1 VLYYLPQYPK
11 LSIGAYGPLAPA
23 LNSST
28 YASAVNSGPKPDV
41 FAELFF
47 ITRGGAFVSH
57 PYHSA
62 GAGWFVQSPD
72 NHLYGFYGALGSPG
86 QFARFDYQ
94 GNPTAVGIVPSSV
107 AVYAF
112 FLSTDG
118 NFYGLS
124 VATSR
129 TEVGIF
135 RLTASGV
142 FSWVVPSIPAG
153 TYGVSYGISLI
164 QAGNGK
170 FYGTLP
176 QGGSANAGS
185 IYEATL
191 DGMVKTIYEFPQL
204 KSGIPE
210 TLLEASDGMLYGTAR
225 GEYQVPS
232 SSIFRLNPY
241 TGQIATI
248 YNLLSGPQGACE
260 CHLIQGSD
268 GKIYGTAMGGGT
280 YGGGTIFAL
289 DAGLAPPKPSV
300 SILAPLSGAFGQQ
313 VLVWGRGLL
322 GATSVSFNGT
332 PATDVHVA
340 SDQGIWVHVPQGATS
355 GPITV
360 TTANG
365 TYTTTQSFIVN

>member
-1 VLYYLPQYPK
+1 
-11 LSIGAYGPLAPA
+11 
-23 LNSST
+23 
-28 YASAVNSGPKPDV
+28 
-41 FAELFF
+41 
-47 ITRGGAFVSH
+47 
-57 PYHSA
+57 
-62 GAGWFVQSPD
+62 
-72 NHLYGFYGALGSPG
+72 
-86 QFARFDYQ
+86 
-94 GNPTAVGIVPSSV
+94 
-107 AVYAF
+107 
-112 FLSTDG
+112 
-118 NFYGLS
+118 
-124 VATSR
+124 
-129 TEVGIF
+129 
-135 RLTASGV
+135 
-142 FSWVVPSIPAG
+142 VVPSIPAG

-176 QGGSANAGS
+176 QGESANAGS

-191 DGMVKTIYEFPQL
+191 DGKVKTIYEFPQL

-260 CHLIQGSD
+260 CHPVQGSD
-268 GKIYGTAMGGGT
+268 GKIYGTAIGGGT

-289 DAGLAPPKPSV
+289 DAGLPPPKPSV
-300 SILAPLSGAFGQQ
+300 SLLAPLSGTFGQQ

-332 PATDVHVA
+332 PAADVHAA
-340 SDQGIWVHVPQGATS
+340 SDQGIWVNVPQGATS

-365 TYTTTQSFIVN
+365 TYTTAQSFIIE